1 MKVTMTRLEALEYVA
16 RYKLVNEIE
25 LAELRSTSI
34 EVKLE
39 QTNALMIVGDQMGWT
54 DALAEEEAEV
64 RERWLRLKRA
74 YGCG

>member
-1 MKVTMTRLEALEYVA
+1 MKATMTRLEALEYIA
-16 RYKLVNEIE
+16 RYKLVNKIE

-39 QTNALMIVGDQMGWT
+39 QTNALMAAVHQMGWT
-54 DALAEEEAEV
+54 QALAGEEAEV

-74 YGCG
+74 YGSG

>member
-1 MKVTMTRLEALEYVA
+1 MTRLEALEYIA
-16 RYKLVNEIE
+16 RYKLVNEFEI
-25 LAELRSTSI
+25 AELRSTSI

-39 QTNALMIVGDQMGWT
+39 QTNALMGAVHQMGWT
-54 DALAEEEAEV
+54 QALADEEAEV

>member
-1 MKVTMTRLEALEYVA
+1 MTKLDALEYVA
-16 RYKLVNEIE
+16 RYKLVNEFEI
-25 LAELRSTSI
+25 AELRSTSI
-34 EVKLE
+34 EAKLE
-39 QTNALMIVGDQMGWT
+39 QTNALMAAVRQMGWT